1 MTHICNKKNTF
12 PSSFALKKK
21 TVFAEE
27 DWKRCHALM
36 NMTIISVTKTVW
48 VTVKQIRNILDC

>member
-12 PSSFALKKK
+12 PSSFAFKK

>member
-1 MTHICNKKNTF
+1 MTHICNKKKHF
-12 PSSFALKKK
+12 SQQLCIKKK